1 MQQSFSDANQPLP
14 ASRLTFG
21 AVLHNIFPSL
31 KWLSSYDWY
40 QFVTDIFA
48 GLTVGLVGSVQG
60 LSYSLLAKL
69 PQSVGFHFAVP
80 MFVEAL
86 LSSSRNLIGGP
97 VALVSLSVGQ
107 SITPEMASSTALE
120 LASVYSLYVGVVL
133 ILLGLLGGGHLAN
146 YISRTVILGFTS
158 AVSIVIIC
166 NELGA
171 LLGISVIQ
179 SAYAWKV
186 AGFVLQSVHQLNIS
200 TTVLSICILIYFYV
214 SKYYFSLYLQRFW
227 QSIHSSIWYS
237 FLMVGILVAI
247 TLLNSIIH
255 FSSTF
260 GMEVVGSVPQAFPKF
275 RLPGMEMLREAFRIR
290 TIATLTLLVLIES
303 TSIALSLASKQHYSI
318 HLNREVTSLG
328 MANMSGGLV
337 QCYPFAASFSRSAVN
352 ANAGAKTPVAQM
364 TAAVFLAFSSW
375 GLADFLRFV
384 PKCLLASVICISV
397 SGLIE
402 WKEWI
407 RLLHLDV
414 WESVIFS
421 ASFLAP
427 LLLGSVWGLT
437 LALLASYIPI
447 AFQLWRMRDL
457 VDRGVVDWWRRC
469 FHVLREQQVQH
480 RVIRLPQLMFFGNA
494 LSLEHCIE
502 EELENVF
509 IESGSLIVLD
519 ASQVVYMDI
528 VMLDTLENLLQA
540 NEIARKRCI
549 VRDLPSSLMKRVTGH
564 KLHKLINIV
573 AREPTTNEYA
583 ELLEAS

>member
-1 MQQSFSDANQPLP
+1 MQKNSDSEANQTLP
-14 ASRLTFG
+14 AFRGTFG
-21 AVLHNIFPSL
+21 AVLRSIFPSL
-31 KWLSSYDWY
+31 KWFSSYDWF
-40 QFVTDIFA
+40 QFITDVFA
-48 GLTVGLVGSVQG
+48 GLTVGLVCSVQG
-60 LSYSLLAKL
+60 LSYSLLARL

-107 SITPEMASSTALE
+107 SIAPETTSSTALE
-120 LASVYSLYVGVVL
+120 LASIYSIFVGMVL
-133 ILLGLLGGGHLAN
+133 ILLGLLGGGHFAN

-186 AGFVLQSVHQLNIS
+186 ASFVFQNVSQLKIP
-200 TTVLSICILIYFYV
+200 TTMLSICVLMYFYV
-214 SKYYFSLYLQRFW
+214 SKHYFSLYLQRFW

-237 FLMVGILVAI
+237 FLMVGILVAM
-247 TLLNSIIH
+247 TLLNSATH

-275 RLPGMEMLREAFRIR
+275 RWPRMEMIREAFRIR

-303 TSIALSLASKQHYSI
+303 TSIALSLASKQHYKVN
-318 HLNREVTSLG
+318 LNREVTSLG
-328 MANMSGGLV
+328 LANLFGGWV

-364 TAAVFLAFSSW
+364 IAALFLAFASW
-375 GLADFLRFV
+375 GLAEFLRYV

-402 WKEWI
+402 WEEWM
-407 RLLHLDV
+407 RLLYLDA
-414 WESVIFS
+414 WELAIFT

-427 LLLGSVWGLT
+427 LLLGSVWGLAFAIFT
-437 LALLASYIPI
+437 SYVPI
-447 AFQLWRMRDL
+447 LFQLWRMLDV
-457 VDRGVVDWWRRC
+457 VDMRNKDWWRCC
-469 FHVLREQQVQH
+469 FRVSKEEQQH
-480 RVIRLPQLMFFGNA
+480 VIRLPKLLFFGNA
-494 LSLEHCIE
+494 LSLVRCIE
-502 EELENVF
+502 EELENVYMETDDF
-509 IESGSLIVLD
+509 VALD
-519 ASQVVYMDI
+519 ASLVVYMDTI
-528 VMLDTLENLLQA
+528 SLDSLENWLQSDEKA
-540 NEIARKRCI
+540 KNRCI
-549 VRDLPSSLMKRVTGH
+549 IRNLPSSLMTRVYDGR
-564 KLHKLINIV
+564 KLHKLINILV
-573 AREPTTNEYA
+573 QAPNEYE
-583 ELLEAS
+583 ELLEA